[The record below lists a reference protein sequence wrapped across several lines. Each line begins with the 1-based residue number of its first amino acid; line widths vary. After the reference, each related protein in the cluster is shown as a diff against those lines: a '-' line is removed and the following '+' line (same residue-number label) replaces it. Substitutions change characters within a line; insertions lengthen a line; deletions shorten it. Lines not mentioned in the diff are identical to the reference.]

1 MRCFAVAGGACPL
14 VSLDHIGYAA
24 GVEDTA
30 FGPGRRN
37 KYIVHYVLSGRGHFN
52 GREVTEGQ
60 GFFTKPGMP
69 EHYGASAED
78 PWEYVWFMSGDR
90 RLEDLFQAIHA
101 TGGVFRLSDMTAAYR
116 AKEYVF
122 SVKNGT
128 RDPYEM
134 LEIFISLYRSLPRTD
149 ITDRHVSAPQAYL
162 TAAEKYIEVNIAVRI
177 TVEELADFVGISQ
190 PYLFRLFKERY
201 GLSPKQYIDARKMET
216 AKELLRRT
224 DLTVTEVAASVGIRD
239 VLHFSRFFSGR
250 EGISPSEYRRIK
262 ARQKTEATYG

>member
-1 MRCFAVAGGACPL
+1 MRCFAVAGGASPL
-14 VSLDHIGYAA
+14 LSLDHIGYAA

-37 KYIVHYVLSGRGHFN
+37 KYIVHYVLSGRGIFN
-52 GREVTEGQ
+52 GREVTAGQ
-60 GFFTKPGMP
+60 GFFVKPGMP
-69 EHYGASAED
+69 EHYGALAEE
-78 PWEYVWFMSGDR
+78 PWEYVWFMSDDR
-90 RLEDLFQAIHA
+90 RLEPLFEAIDA
-101 TGGVFRLSDMTAAYR
+101 DAGVFRLPDMTAARR
-116 AKEYVF
+116 AKEYIF

-134 LEIFISLYRSLPRTD
+134 LEIFAFLYGSLPRMDTA
-149 ITDRHVSAPQAYL
+149 DRHISAPEAYL
-162 TAAEKYIEVNIAVRI
+162 AAAEKYVEVNIAGRV

-201 GLSPKQYIDARKMET
+201 GRSPKQYIDARKMET
-216 AKELLRRT
+216 AKELLRRA

-250 EGISPSEYRRIK
+250 EGVSPSEYRRIK
-262 ARQKTEATYG
+262 ARQKTEDTHG

>member
-1 MRCFAVAGGACPL
+1 MRCFAVAGGTCPL

-37 KYIVHYVLSGRGHFN
+37 KYIVHYVLSGRGTFN
-52 GREVTEGQ
+52 GREVAAGQ
-60 GFFTKPGMP
+60 GFFVKPGMP
-69 EHYGASAED
+69 EHYGAAAEE

-90 RLEDLFQAIHA
+90 RLEPLFETIDAA
-101 TGGVFRLSDMTAAYR
+101 GGIFRPADVTAACK
-116 AKEYVF
+116 AKGYIF

-134 LEIFISLYRSLPRTD
+134 LEIFVSLYRSLPRKDTA
-149 ITDRHVSAPQAYL
+149 DRYVSAPEAYL
-162 TAAEKYIEVNIAVRI
+162 SAAEKYIEVNIAGRI
-177 TVEELADFVGISQ
+177 TVEELASFVGISQ

-201 GLSPKQYIDARKMET
+201 GLSPKQYIDARKMDA

-224 DLTVTEVAASVGIRD
+224 DLTVTEVAASVGFRD

-262 ARQKTEATYG
+262 ARQKTEDTHG

>member
-1 MRCFAVAGGACPL
+1 MRCFAVAGGTCPL

-24 GVEDTA
+24 GAEDTA

-52 GREVTEGQ
+52 GREVTAGH
-60 GFFTKPGMP
+60 GFFIKPGMP
-69 EHYGASAED
+69 EDYGACED
-78 PWEYVWFMSGDR
+78 SPWEYVWFMSGDR
-90 RLEDLFQAIHA
+90 RLEPLFENIEAENGI
-101 TGGVFRLSDMTAAYR
+101 FRLEDLTAAAA
-116 AKEYVF
+116 AKEYIL
-122 SVKNGT
+122 SAKNGT

-134 LEIFISLYRSLPRTD
+134 LEVFVSLYRSIPRNNVA
-149 ITDRHVSAPQAYL
+149 DRHVSAPEAYL
-162 TAAEKYIEVNIAVRI
+162 SAAEKYIEVNIAGRI
-177 TVEELADFVGISQ
+177 TVEELASFVGISQ

-201 GLSPKQYIDARKMET
+201 GLSPKQYIDARKMDA

-250 EGISPSEYRRIK
+250 EGISPSEYRRVK
-262 ARQKTEATYG
+262 VRQKTEATYG